1 MNNQNCPAYLIKYDS
16 AKAAKHILS
25 TGSLRWCS
33 PQHFVDPFQLKQDE
47 KLNFNKDELFKQLI
61 KTISSM
67 IFARDKPAPGVH
79 NHPINNLICRW
90 RREERF
96 NSEEEVSS
104 ALSQILYD
112 VIERQMSSLQTT
124 LESWKELISLTRM
137 LCFFEHVDDPDLW
150 QNYADNHRGVALK
163 FETDDESGFDHFQS
177 VKYCRTRPQIASLN
191 QAVNIAIGQS
201 PPSDDSA
208 LADILLQ
215 STKTKAPEKEWRCVK
230 KLSTEEFQAEQQNH
244 PTQSRRWAQHIG
256 FPDSALKA
264 VYFGALLREKDK
276 QELVYLIKNNFPDI
290 LLFQML
296 PDKSDYILLQEPVE
310 ITADTTQQDE
320 NENSNYDI

>member
-47 KLNFNKDELFKQLI
+47 KLNFSKDELLQQVI

-104 ALSQILYD
+104 ALSQILDD
-112 VIERQMSSLQTT
+112 VIERQMSILQTT
-124 LESWKELISLTRM
+124 FTSWKELISLTRM
-137 LCFFEHVDDPDLW
+137 LCFFENVDDPDLW
-150 QNYADNHRGVALK
+150 KDYADNHRGVALK
-163 FETDDESGFDHFQS
+163 FETGDETGFEHFQS
-177 VKYCRTRPQIASLN
+177 VKYCRARPQIASLN
-191 QAVNIAIGQS
+191 QLVDIAIGQS
-201 PPSDDSA
+201 SPSDDSS
-208 LADILLQ
+208 LSDILLQ
-215 STKTKAPEKEWRCVK
+215 TTKTKAPEKEWRCVK
-230 KLSTEEFQAEQQNH
+230 KLNTEEFQAEQRNY
-244 PTQSRRWAQHIG
+244 PAQSRRWAQHIG

-276 QELVYLIKNNFPDI
+276 QELIYLIKNDFPDI
-290 LLFQML
+290 SLFQML
-296 PDKSDYILLQEPVE
+296 PDKSDYALLQEPVE
-310 ITADTTQQDE
+310 IIADTTQQDE
-320 NENSNYDI
+320 DAGSSYDI